1 MSLPWMFQYNMFV
14 LLVWAGIVVLLGIVR
29 AITDAVSMGKRA
41 ITASKVGRRCG
52 PRKSRPPNYLRKD
65 GGMFSTSTGPA

>member
-41 ITASKVGRRCG
+41 ITASK
-52 PRKSRPPNYLRKD
+52 
-65 GGMFSTSTGPA
+65 GGSKVRTNKVASAKLLAERWRNV

>member
-41 ITASKVGRRCG
+41 ITVSKGGSKVRTKKVASAKLLAERW
-52 PRKSRPPNYLRKD
+52 RNV
-65 GGMFSTSTGPA
+65 